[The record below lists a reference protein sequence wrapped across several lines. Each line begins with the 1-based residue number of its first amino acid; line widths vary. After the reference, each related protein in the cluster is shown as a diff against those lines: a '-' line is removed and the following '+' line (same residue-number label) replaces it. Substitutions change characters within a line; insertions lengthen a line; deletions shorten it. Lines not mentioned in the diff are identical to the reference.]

1 MRRISGSGMVF
12 SMVVFSIAS
21 VYVRGW
27 LRFYYLAVAVA
38 AAYGFGLSGT
48 RSAVIVPFV
57 GYALYILTTKN
68 KRILLAGVVTLA
80 ILFGFFKFTHIGDGN
95 VMIYRIRSAF
105 QSDRRRFFP
114 GAARKSGKAEEGGWP
129 ISLSGSGSGWAEA
142 RRAVSTTRPLRRG
155 LRPTRGM

>member
-1 MRRISGSGMVF
+1 MKVTDVSAMILRYQYDNA
-12 SMVVFSIAS
+12 IADAQN
-21 VYVRGW
+21 Y
-27 LRFYYLAVAVA
+27 FY
-38 AAYGFGLSGT
+38 T

-105 QSDRRRFFP
+105 N
-114 GAARKSGKAEEGGWP
+114 
-129 ISLSGSGSGWAEA
+129 
-142 RRAVSTTRPLRRG
+142 
-155 LRPTRGM
+155 PTRKG